1 MAAGWC
7 WCEKLRLWPEFGG
20 GLEEEVEGEGSS
32 GWHCEASDSCKIDET
47 ATIREDQ
54 VYTIPN
60 TQHCFTD
67 SVVAFSVCK

>member
-1 MAAGWC
+1 M
-7 WCEKLRLWPEFGG
+7 
-20 GLEEEVEGEGSS
+20 EVEGSS

-60 TQHCFTD
+60 IYSTLLHK
-67 SVVAFSVCK
+67 FSDFQCV

>member
-20 GLEEEVEGEGSS
+20 GLEEEVEVEGSS

-60 TQHCFTD
+60 TQHCFTN
-67 SVVAFSVCK
+67 SVTFSVCK